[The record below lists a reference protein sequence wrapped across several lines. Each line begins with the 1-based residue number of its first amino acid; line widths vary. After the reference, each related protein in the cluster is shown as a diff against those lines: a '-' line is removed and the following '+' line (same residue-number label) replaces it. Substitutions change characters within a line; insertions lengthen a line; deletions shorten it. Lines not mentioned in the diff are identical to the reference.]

1 MAERTIVDTGPLVAL
16 LNARDV
22 HHGWAR
28 AEFGRRE
35 APLHTCEAVLS
46 EAQHL
51 VVRGGGNPVQI
62 LEMLHRG
69 ALTVGLHVEAEVD
82 RLLRLQR
89 SYREL
94 PMSLADACL
103 VRMTELHHQSR
114 VLTTDTHFRIYRR
127 HARQLIPLLVPPSV

>member
-1 MAERTIVDTGPLVAL
+1 VAEKTLVDAGPLVAL
-16 LNARDV
+16 LNARDR
-22 HHGWAR
+22 HHEWAR

-35 APLHTCEAVLS
+35 APFHTCEAVLT

-51 VVRGGGNPVQI
+51 VARGGGNPLQI
-62 LEMLHRG
+62 LEMLRRG
-69 ALTVGLHVEAEVD
+69 ALTVGLRVEEEVD
-82 RLLRLQR
+82 RLLALQR

-103 VRMTELHHQSR
+103 VRLSERDEHSR

-127 HARQLIPLLVPPSV
+127 HRRQLIPVLVPPTL